1 MRRMLLA
8 LLVGV
13 AFFLGSA
20 SGASAI
26 QPPPHCDP
34 AACIDPVD
42 VVSRAVCYVGT
53 QLGLHCID

>member
-1 MRRMLLA
+1 MLLA
-8 LLVGV
+8 LLAGV